1 MATNYPYFKFTSS
14 AWLTG
19 DIVFEDMATQ
29 GAFINICAIYWER
42 DGILTLSEIEKR
54 FSRLIEKT
62 ELNRILANLTDR
74 FLNITDFETGKFS
87 IEFLDEQLQSIQLIS
102 ERNSR
107 NGSQGGRPKKL
118 KGSEE
123 KPNESEKNPPLSDL
137 NPEKAY
143 KIREDKKREDKKRE
157 EEYFNKSISDQI
169 WKESVMRA
177 CKIVNPEVW
186 INQFKDHSLA
196 TEEVHDTVTRWRS
209 HCVNW
214 IKKEL
219 SKTPEQ
225 PKPSRT
231 RRDATHDKY

>member
-74 FLNITDFETGKFS
+74 FLNITDSETGKFS
-87 IEFLDEQLQSIQLIS
+87 IEFLDEQLQSIQVIS
-102 ERNSR
+102 ERNSK
-107 NGSQGGRPKKL
+107 NGAQGGRPKKL
-118 KGSEE
+118 KDSEE
-123 KPNESEKNPPLSDL
+123 KPKESEKNPPLSDL
-137 NPEKAY
+137 NPEKAD
-143 KIREDKKREDKKRE
+143 KIREDKIREDKRRE
-157 EEYFNKSISDQI
+157 EGYFKKSISDQI

-177 CKIVNPEVW
+177 CKIVNPEIW
-186 INQFKDHSLA
+186 INQFNDHSLA

-219 SKTPEQ
+219 SKTPEP

-231 RRDATHDKY
+231 RRDATYD